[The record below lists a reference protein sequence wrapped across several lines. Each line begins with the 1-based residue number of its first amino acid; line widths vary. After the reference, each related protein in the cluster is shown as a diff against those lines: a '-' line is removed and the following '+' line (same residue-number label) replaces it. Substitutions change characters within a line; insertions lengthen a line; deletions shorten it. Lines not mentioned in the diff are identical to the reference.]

1 MSSPEK
7 ILAGATEESNK
18 GTLLF
23 NLTIND
29 LWLFLNT
36 AVLGSNTKNRKEM
49 LRKNY
54 QIVVDGPKKIFWF
67 YKFRQV
73 FFYCVLLRT

>member
-29 LWLFLNT
+29 LRLFLNT
-36 AVLGSNTKNRKEM
+36 AVLGSNTKNRK
-49 LRKNY
+49 
-54 QIVVDGPKKIFWF
+54 
-67 YKFRQV
+67 
-73 FFYCVLLRT
+73 

>member
-36 AVLGSNTKNRKEM
+36 AVLGSNTKIE
-49 LRKNY
+49 
-54 QIVVDGPKKIFWF
+54 KKCFE
-67 YKFRQV
+67 
-73 FFYCVLLRT
+73 RTIR